1 MPAQI
6 PPPDAQAILD
16 ELDRLGARSVLE
28 FGPGASTRL
37 FLEAGVSRILT
48 CEYSDR
54 WLRRAVR
61 EWGDEP
67 RVEVRRFLN
76 EPEATIRGERIGAF
90 DLAFA
95 DSPIGSNRREK
106 LAGQEECSRLNTT
119 LLALLHAP
127 VVLLHDCHRP
137 GEQATL
143 ERVKAKGYR
152 VTILSGGEASEV
164 GKGVARI
171 ERC

>member
-1 MPAQI
+1 MPPQI
-6 PPPDAQAILD
+6 PPKDRAAI
-16 ELDRLGARSVLE
+16 EAEVERLGARAVLE

-37 FLEAGVSRILT
+37 FLEAGVSRIVT
-48 CEYSDR
+48 CEYSDEWFR
-54 WLRRAVR
+54 KAVR
-61 EWGDEP
+61 EWGGDP
-67 RVEVRRFLN
+67 RVEVRRFTN
-76 EPEATIRGERIGAF
+76 APEPPVAGDPLGAF
-90 DLAFA
+90 DLALV
-95 DSPIGSNRREK
+95 DSPIGSNRRER
-106 LAGQEECSRLNTT
+106 LPGQEECSRLNTT

-143 ERVKAKGYR
+143 ERVKVAGHK
-152 VTILSGGEASEV
+152 VTVLTPGDESEV